1 MCVYKIMHTQVLT
14 STWRI
19 NYRHNDI
26 QFGCEVTF
34 VAHKKMNND
43 KLLKYGA
50 PSIRL

>member
-1 MCVYKIMHTQVLT
+1 MYTHVLT
-14 STWRI
+14 STRRI

-34 VAHKKMNND
+34 VANKKMNND

-50 PSIRL
+50 SSIGL